1 MDRGYHRG
9 LVIKV
14 SYYSRVGL
22 AAGVVVVMVVSR
34 IFNCALPIAR
44 ERERDIK
51 REHNKRKKSEKRE
64 KVPQVSKY
72 IFLNIEHIRV
82 TRSSLKQNS
91 SVTILQIL

>member
-1 MDRGYHRG
+1 MDREYHRG

-22 AAGVVVVMVVSR
+22 AAGVVVVVMVVSR

-51 REHNKRKKSEKRE
+51 REHLRQLYN
-64 KVPQVSKY
+64 
-72 IFLNIEHIRV
+72 LDN
-82 TRSSLKQNS
+82 L
-91 SVTILQIL
+91 VTIQLRW